1 MSGRRAYID
10 WARGLAV
17 LLMIEA
23 HTLDAWTRPEDRS
36 SFVFGSLSIVGGFAA
51 PLFLWLAG
59 LGSSMSAARVVSKT
73 GSRQK
78 AVAAVCRR
86 GAELFLLAF
95 LFRLQAFVVSPG
107 GPAIMLLRVDILNVM
122 GPAIAAAGLLWAL
135 SDRRAVRIGVLS
147 AMATAIAMITPAVRA
162 AHAVDSLP
170 ALIRWYLR
178 PAGALTAFTLLPWS
192 GFVLA
197 GAAAG
202 AVLLESLPAAG
213 SQQSRNHSGQTGA
226 STAEWRALLALAG
239 AGMGL
244 VLIGVYTATLPTIY
258 AVSSFWTSSPTWFA
272 IRVGLVMIAFALL
285 AGLQQTAK
293 APVLAPFLAGL
304 ERLGRGSLFVYWIHV
319 ELVYGYASWFWRRSL
334 PVWGTVCGFA
344 VLSMLMYAAVVAR
357 DRYRAARSA
366 AFPHPATVS
375 QA

>member
-1 MSGRRAYID
+1 MSGRRPYID
-10 WARGLAV
+10 WARGVAV

-36 SFVFGSLSIVGGFAA
+36 SFVFGSLSILGGFAA

-59 LGSSMSAARVVSKT
+59 LGSSISAARVVSKT

-78 AVAAVCRR
+78 AVAAVSRR

-122 GPAIAAAGLLWAL
+122 GPAIAVAAVLWGS
-135 SDRRAVRIGVLS
+135 SDRRSARIVVLS
-147 AMATAIAMITPAVRA
+147 LAAAGIAMITPLVRA
-162 AHAVDSLP
+162 AHVVDSLP
-170 ALIRWYLR
+170 ALIRWYVR
-178 PAGALTAFTLLPWS
+178 PAGELTTFTLLPWS

-202 AVLLESLPAAG
+202 VLVCDSRPAAG
-213 SQQSRNHSGQTGA
+213 SHLGRSRSGQIWA
-226 STAEWRALLALAG
+226 SGRERQALLALAG
-239 AGMGL
+239 AGVGL
-244 VLIGVYTATLPTIY
+244 VAAGLYTATLPTLY
-258 AVSSFWTSSPTWFA
+258 AVSSFWTSSPTWFGV
-272 IRVGLVMIAFALL
+272 RVGVVMIGFVLL
-285 AGLQQTAK
+285 AMLQQTAK
-293 APVLAPFLAGL
+293 APALAPFLAAL

-334 PVWGTVCGFA
+334 PVWGTVCGCA
-344 VLSMLMYAAVVAR
+344 VLSTLMYGAVLAR
-357 DRYRAARSA
+357 DRYRAAKSA
-366 AFPHPATVS
+366 AFPRRAAVQ

>member
-10 WARGLAV
+10 WARGVAV
-17 LLMIEA
+17 VLMIEA

-36 SFVFGSLSIVGGFAA
+36 SFLFGSLAVAGGFAA

-59 LGSSMSAARVVSKT
+59 LGSSISASRIVSKT

-86 GAELFLLAF
+86 GAEIFLLAF
-95 LFRLQAFVVSPG
+95 LFRLQAFVLSPG

-122 GPAIAAAGLLWAL
+122 GPAIAAVGLLWAL
-135 SDRRAVRIGVLS
+135 SDRPSVRIVILS
-147 AMATAIAMITPAVRA
+147 LTASAVAMVTPVVRA
-162 AHAVDSLP
+162 AHVVDSFP
-170 ALIRWYLR
+170 ALVRWYVR
-178 PAGALTAFTLLPWS
+178 PAGELTAFTLLPWA

-202 AVLLESLPAAG
+202 ALLCESLPAVGAHAPG
-213 SQQSRNHSGQTGA
+213 RHSEEKTA
-226 STAEWRALLALAG
+226 STGEGQALLAMAG
-239 AGMGL
+239 AGMVLVGIGL
-244 VLIGVYTATLPTIY
+244 YTATLPAIY

-272 IRVGLVMIAFALL
+272 IRVGLVMIGFVLL
-285 AGLQQTAK
+285 TTLQQTAK
-293 APVLAPFLAGL
+293 APPLAPLLAGL

-334 PVWGTVCGFA
+334 PVWGTICGFGL
-344 VLSMLMYAAVVAR
+344 LSMLMYAAVAAR
-357 DRYRAARSA
+357 DRYRMARSP
-366 AFPHPATVS
+366 AFPHPAAVS